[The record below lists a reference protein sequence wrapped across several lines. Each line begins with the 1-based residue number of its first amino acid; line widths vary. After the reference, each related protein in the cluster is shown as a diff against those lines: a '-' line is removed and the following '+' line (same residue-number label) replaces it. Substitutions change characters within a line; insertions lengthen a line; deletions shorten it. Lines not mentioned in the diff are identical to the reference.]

1 MASTG
6 VAAATAGVSATT
18 AARGMPAASTRGVSS
33 AARSTRTTTAAARS
47 DRAATAAVA
56 RGRVRAT
63 VARRSTRATVA
74 RSATVAGISTRRRC
88 PRDRLPHIQL
98 RTGRGSAPVAA
109 RVRTWAAG
117 FDRTWRSPVPIAAAV
132 AACHRGARCASRH
145 LAARWRSEGPEAVPV
160 AGRSR
165 RRHTAL
171 RFHGSRTHV
180 RRTRVWRIHIGW
192 TPVRPFRTSKRRRAS
207 IAARRRERTIS
218 ATVSSLR

>member
-6 VAAATAGVSATT
+6 VAAATAGVSAAT
-18 AARGMPAASTRGVSS
+18 AARGMPAASSSTRGVS
-33 AARSTRTTTAAARS
+33 AAARS
-47 DRAATAAVA
+47 ARMTTAAGA
-56 RGRVRAT
+56 RRRVRAT
-63 VARRSTRATVA
+63 ITRRSARSAVA
-74 RSATVAGISTRRRC
+74 RSTMVARVPAPGIPAVGRC

-109 RVRTWAAG
+109 RVRSGAAG
-117 FDRTWRSPVPIAAAV
+117 FDRTWRSPVPIAAAA
-132 AACHRGARCASRH
+132 AACHRAARRASRH
-145 LAARWRSEGPEAVPV
+145 PATRWRGEGPEAIPV

-180 RRTRVWRIHIGW
+180 RRTRVGRTH
-192 TPVRPFRTSKRRRAS
+192 VRPFRRSKSRAT
-207 IAARRRERTIS
+207 IAARRGERTIS